1 MMTMA
6 ILAWSRQFT
15 VFSPKINTA
24 IEWEI
29 FDLIAINIGRHRPD
43 ATIRLTIVFKT
54 GTSFHHLSPAAVF
67 GHIENQG
74 RSLLVSRTSYQGIH
88 HPDVALFDLHGFRC
102 PNQMPRLT
110 PIQINR
116 HV

>member
-1 MMTMA
+1 MEVIILFPRILYSPAATMHHMVKMGNNSRFLE
-6 ILAWSRQFT
+6 LASY
-15 VFSPKINTA
+15 
-24 IEWEI
+24 
-29 FDLIAINIGRHRPD
+29 
-43 ATIRLTIVFKT
+43 TIRIT
-54 GTSFHHLSPAAVF
+54 HHLSLAAVF
-67 GHIENQG
+67 GHIENQD